1 MGADYVRNILRE
13 AVAGMAASEYP
24 LQGRLAN
31 AFANLRRLR
40 SDDDFPLTAFRAY
53 RLTPGAAW
61 DGGAAKQG
69 VDTDMR
75 QEWCAIREEADVTK
89 YGEFFQKMPL
99 EKAEDL
105 ITRIAALCDRFT
117 AHAAVAAWLQDATK
131 HDAEQE

>member
-13 AVAGMAASEYP
+13 AIAGMAVSEYP

-69 VDTDMR
+69 VDTDMQ
-75 QEWCAIREEADVTK
+75 QEWCAIREEADVTT
-89 YGEFFQKMPL
+89 YGELFQRMPR

-105 ITRIAALCDRFT
+105 ITRIAALCDHFT
-117 AHAAVAAWLQDATK
+117 AQTAASEWFRDASK
-131 HDAEQE
+131 LNEPE